1 VVILILLAL
10 PNKGRISKPVNEI
23 LEKAGLKI
31 SVHGRSLFAKTVDEE
46 IKVMFAR
53 AKDIPEF
60 VRDGVAD
67 VGVTGYDLM
76 LERGTEDELEMLLD
90 FKFGNARLVIAAPEN
105 SPVNSI
111 DDITNKMK
119 IATEFPGLTKRY
131 LESKGLDLEI
141 IELSGA
147 TEIAPFIGV
156 SDLICD
162 LTSTGTTLKLNRLKE
177 VDNVVSSTTRLV
189 ANKKSMDDHLKRVKI
204 DQIVSGIKS
213 VLYAQTKR
221 LVMMNAPKSK
231 VSEITAIIPGMGGPT
246 VSEILSNN
254 DMFAINAVI
263 DENKVFETVSNLE
276 KLGARDILVLPIER
290 IL

>member
-1 VVILILLAL
+1 MILLAL

-23 LEKAGLKI
+23 LEKSGLKI
-31 SVHGRSLFAKTVDEE
+31 SVHGRSLFAKTVDPE
-46 IKVMFAR
+46 ITVMFAR

-76 LERGTEDELEMLLD
+76 LERDTEEELEMLLD

-105 SPVNSI
+105 SSVNSI
-111 DDITNKMK
+111 NDVKDGMK

-131 LESKGLDLEI
+131 LEKKGLNLEI

-162 LTSTGTTLKLNRLKE
+162 LTSTGTTLQLNRLKE
-177 VDNVVSSTTRLV
+177 VENVVSSTTRLV
-189 ANKKSMDDHLKRVKI
+189 ANKKSMEDPEKCAKI
-204 DQIVSGIKS
+204 NQVLSGIKS
-213 VLYAQTKR
+213 VLYAQSKR
-221 LVMMNAPKSK
+221 LIMMNAPKDK
-231 VSEITAIIPGMGGPT
+231 VSEITSIIPGMGGPT
-246 VSEILSNN
+246 VSEILSN
-254 DMFAINAVI
+254 DKMLAINAVI
-263 DENKVFETVSNLE
+263 DENRVFETVSNLE
-276 KLGARDILVLPIER
+276 RLGARDILVVPIER